1 LTDGVNN
8 IANTKD
14 KVKDNHSK
22 LQLEF
27 LKTVL
32 PSSFSKFSCV
42 SKVKYNVWDNFL
54 CCRVQVISFNTEEGE
69 KQNKINWTAMTQRIS
84 SQINV
89 IIKKAN
95 AVNTLLTTNN
105 RR

>member
-1 LTDGVNN
+1 MTNGVNN

-32 PSSFSKFSCV
+32 PSSFSKFSHTGCV
-42 SKVKYNVWDNFL
+42 FKVKYNVCDNFL
-54 CCRVQVISFNTEEGE
+54 FCRVQVISFNTEEGE
-69 KQNKINWTAMTQRIS
+69 KQNNINWTAMTQPI
-84 SQINV
+84 
-89 IIKKAN
+89 
-95 AVNTLLTTNN
+95 
-105 RR
+105 